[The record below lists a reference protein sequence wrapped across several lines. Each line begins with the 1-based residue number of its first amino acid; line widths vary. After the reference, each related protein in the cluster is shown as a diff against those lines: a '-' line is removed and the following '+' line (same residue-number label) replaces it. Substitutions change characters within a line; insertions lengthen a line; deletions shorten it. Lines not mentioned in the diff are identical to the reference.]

1 MKMYKKQPIKASN
14 KPAPRKR
21 AIKASSSRPAD
32 KFYDEIHSKL
42 DDFCSEI
49 LRTYYEPFGITEES
63 PAISETVA
71 YDNAINSMTDAVV
84 EYLNVQIEDQVTGEI
99 EESVR
104 AVKATAVGDPY
115 EIIELNK
122 DAYIQD
128 WENNYEGNPGTSW
141 ENIWNNVLED
151 FKAYADDEFSGF
163 LELQF
168 EQGKLSADDMC
179 SEFDDFLQFRDLSIY
194 DE

>member
-1 MKMYKKQPIKASN
+1 MKRYI
-14 KPAPRKR
+14 R
-21 AIKASSSRPAD
+21 A
-32 KFYDEIHSKL
+32 
-42 DDFCSEI
+42 
-49 LRTYYEPFGITEES
+49 
-63 PAISETVA
+63 TV
-71 YDNAINSMTDAVV
+71 DGN
-84 EYLNVQIEDQVTGEI
+84 
-99 EESVR
+99 
-104 AVKATAVGDPY
+104 PY

-128 WENNYEGNPGTSW
+128 WENNYEGYPGTSW

-179 SEFDDFLQFRDLSIY
+179 SEFDDFIQFRDLSIY